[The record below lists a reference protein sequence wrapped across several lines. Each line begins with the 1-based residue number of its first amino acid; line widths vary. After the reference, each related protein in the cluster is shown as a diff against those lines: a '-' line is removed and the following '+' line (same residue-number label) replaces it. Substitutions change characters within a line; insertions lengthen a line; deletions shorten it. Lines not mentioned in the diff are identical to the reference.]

1 MTRIN
6 TLTSH
11 CEYLEYQLNE
21 AEHKLLAGA
30 MALNPDFTMAD
41 GFKAQW
47 NTYKARINQV
57 QEELNAVI
65 DQINEMNGNND
76 YKYREHDYNF

>member
-1 MTRIN
+1 MARIN

-11 CEYLEYQLNE
+11 CEYLEYQLND
-21 AEHKLLAGA
+21 AEHKLLAAA
-30 MALNPDFTMAD
+30 MALNPDFPMAD

-65 DQINEMNGNND
+65 EEINELNGNND